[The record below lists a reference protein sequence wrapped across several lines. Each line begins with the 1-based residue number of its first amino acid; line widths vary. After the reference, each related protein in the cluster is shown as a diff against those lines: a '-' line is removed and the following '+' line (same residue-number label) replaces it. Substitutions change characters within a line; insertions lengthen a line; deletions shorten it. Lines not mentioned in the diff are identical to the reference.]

1 MNLVNHEPVF
11 KMFGNGFQITFPNR
25 YTVVIKNGLGAK
37 CVHNKSKEDDDPL
50 SIMMAA
56 RFGGNSSPNVEVEVY
71 NPNKENISDKF
82 GEKDS
87 IGFVSTIQLVD
98 LLYVVSSLKDIK
110 RK

>member
-1 MNLVNHEPVF
+1 MNLLNHEPVF

-25 YTVVIKNGLGAK
+25 YTVVIKNGPGAK
-37 CVHNKSKEDDDPL
+37 CIQNKSKNDDDPV
-50 SIMMAA
+50 SVIMSA
-56 RFGGNSSPNVEVEVY
+56 RFGGSSSPNVEVEVY
-71 NPNKENISDKF
+71 DPNKENISHKF